1 MVLLLEKKPEKNDS
15 DNKNRR
21 VSKAENVLNLE
32 AGGRRGWKGVREGRG
47 KHAHLP
53 VITITMIIQKKMI
66 TGLNWIVRKNERETH
81 THTHT
86 HTLTHLHTHTLTH
99 THAGGPK
106 GNKKRPKK
114 TFQRRSRRDVV
125 PLFISFASLPR
136 SCQMTTFT
144 GKPSDGK
151 MAAGACCS
159 FPREMAP
166 PAIPLPPSP
175 RERERENPQPKL
187 NPYVKCL
194 ENGIR
199 FEKYRINGLFSFLVF
214 GNDL

>member
-1 MVLLLEKKPEKNDS
+1 M
-15 DNKNRR
+15 
-21 VSKAENVLNLE
+21 LNLE

-144 GKPSDGK
+144 GKPSDG
-151 MAAGACCS
+151 
-159 FPREMAP
+159 
-166 PAIPLPPSP
+166 
-175 RERERENPQPKL
+175 
-187 NPYVKCL
+187 
-194 ENGIR
+194 
-199 FEKYRINGLFSFLVF
+199 
-214 GNDL
+214 